1 MWTYLPPCKDWKTVR
16 RKKKTRLNCSIFFFF
31 LTKPKEA
38 EPNTRFEGW
47 PQIVSCNENWEER
60 NNPKSVRTKFD
71 LNKAVR
77 SFSTSKKQS
86 TFPYFL
92 FHLKNPLSLRICKK
106 LPRDYLKKKK
116 KKTYCMGHPTC
127 FASEKQ
133 KKKPRGPTKIPFKTR
148 VTRSWIWRSFYNFVS
163 ETEEGL

>member
-1 MWTYLPPCKDWKTVR
+1 MNLFVIDHFDGNSRTI
-16 RKKKTRLNCSIFFFF
+16 TRLFKPLSIRKIVWNISGCEHICLHVRTEKLLEEKKNEVKLFYFFFF

-106 LPRDYLKKKK
+106 LPRDY
-116 KKTYCMGHPTC
+116 
-127 FASEKQ
+127 
-133 KKKPRGPTKIPFKTR
+133 
-148 VTRSWIWRSFYNFVS
+148 
-163 ETEEGL
+163 